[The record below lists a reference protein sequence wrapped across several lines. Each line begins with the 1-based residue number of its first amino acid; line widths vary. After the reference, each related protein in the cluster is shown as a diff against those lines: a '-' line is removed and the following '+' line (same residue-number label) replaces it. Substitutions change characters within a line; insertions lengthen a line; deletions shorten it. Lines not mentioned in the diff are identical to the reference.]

1 MITAKK
7 GTLKRKRQ
15 LRSTLEEMDEQH
27 SDDIFEYRRPVT
39 RHMKRVKVRE

>member
-1 MITAKK
+1 MITGKQ

-15 LRSTLEEMDEQH
+15 LRSALEEMDEEH
-27 SDDIFEYRRPVT
+27 NDDIFEYRRPVA